1 MIKSNNIDLFLFK
14 EELLN
19 IFLELIPQIKNKNP
33 NFVSQFNIIDD
44 LTKKKLNQI
53 IILDEDSIEK
63 LISNKLSVNNYVFII
78 GKINEKVDE
87 YLNANFI
94 NFESFETP
102 ISFLKLLARC
112 DNLLSEIHKAQ
123 SEIIDLK
130 KLSYSFNLNTIFLSN
145 SSLYLTDKENE
156 IFQVLI
162 KNVGNSITRKELLSK
177 VWSYNENIDTH
188 TLETHIYTLRRKI
201 KKKFGLTD
209 LILHEEDGYR
219 IKV

>member
-33 NFVSQFNIIDD
+33 NFISQFNIIDD

-53 IILDEDSIEK
+53 IILDDDSIEK